1 MALQDDYTVRL
12 SNFEGPLDLLLHLI
26 RRAEVDIHDIPIAQ
40 VTEAYLTAISQLD
53 SEQDLDIDFAGEFL
67 VMAATLVEL
76 KSRTLAPRPEG
87 ADDVAVEE
95 EETADPRHE
104 LVTQLL
110 AYQRF
115 RSAAGALEDRRKE
128 FHNRWE
134 VRLRQHTET
143 TPEDV
148 SEEIELELDDVH
160 SGDLMVAFERIMS
173 AIDMTR
179 LGEHEVEYDDTPIS
193 LHQEDIV
200 DRLSRRDDRRLT
212 LEQTLEGRPRSE
224 MLGLFLAVL
233 ELARQRRIRVAQEGV
248 GTIQLEL
255 RDPDTD
261 DEFESSTES
270 DASGSETSQ

>member
-26 RRAEVDIHDIPIAQ
+26 RTAEVDIHDIPIAQ

-53 SEQDLDIDFAGEFL
+53 SEKDLDIDFAGEFL

-87 ADDVAVEE
+87 ADDASGEDEE
-95 EETADPRHE
+95 AADPRHE

-115 RSAAGALEDRRKE
+115 RSAAGALEDRRRE

-134 VRLRQHTET
+134 VRLRPSTET
-143 TPEDV
+143 PAQDV
-148 SEEIELELDDVH
+148 PEEIELDLDDVH

-179 LGEHEVEYDDTPIS
+179 LGDHEVEYDDTPIS
-193 LHQEDIV
+193 LHQEDII
-200 DRLSRRDDRRLT
+200 DRLTRRENRRLT
-212 LEQTLEGRPRSE
+212 LEETLEGRPRAE
-224 MLGLFLAVL
+224 MLGLFLAIL

-255 RDPDTD
+255 RDDSD
-261 DEFESSTES
+261 DEIDTPVTKTEDS
-270 DASGSETSQ
+270 

>member
-53 SEQDLDIDFAGEFL
+53 SQQDLDIDFAGEFL

-87 ADDVAVEE
+87 EDEVVVEE
-95 EETADPRHE
+95 EDSADPRHE
-104 LVTQLL
+104 LVTQ
-110 AYQRF
+110 
-115 RSAAGALEDRRKE
+115 DRRKE
-128 FHNRWE
+128 FHDRWE
-134 VRLRQHTET
+134 VRLRPSAEV
-143 TPEDV
+143 PAEDV

-200 DRLSRRDDRRLT
+200 DRLSRREDRRLT

-233 ELARQRRIRVAQEGV
+233 ELARQRRIRVAQAGT

-255 RDPDTD
+255 RDPDSD
-261 DEFESSTES
+261 DEADEFVADTK
-270 DASGSETSQ
+270 A